1 MIATPHRMDSGA
13 HPSPFP
19 LDDLDDFEEVLF
31 LRDPRTGARA
41 VLAVHDTTL
50 GPAFGGIRRLA
61 YAHTAAAL
69 ADVLALARA
78 MTWKCAMAGL
88 PAGGGKAVIL
98 DRPGLDRGSAY
109 RLVGDAVA
117 RLGGRFHTGP
127 DVGTTSEDLAVVASR
142 TRHCATKAHGD
153 LGGST
158 ADGVFAAMRAT
169 AAHAGFD
176 LAKATVLVQGI
187 GAVGQPL
194 CERLHAHGARLVV
207 TDLDGARAVQVAARL
222 RARVVPA
229 AQATTVACDVFAP
242 CAIGGVLDERVA
254 ETLPARAVCGAAN
267 NVLASAAAGRVL
279 HARGIP
285 VAPDFVANAGGLV
298 HGVCVELFGHQ
309 PEPERFSRIGET
321 VRRVLTESRAADVP
335 PEVVALQQA
344 RERVRRG
351 AVDSRAGA

>member
-1 MIATPHRMDSGA
+1 MDQRS
-13 HPSPFP
+13 PSPSFATDA
-19 LDDLDDFEEVLF
+19 LADFEEVVF
-31 LRDPRTGARA
+31 LRDPRSGARA
-41 VLAVHDTTL
+41 IVAVHDTTL
-50 GPAFGGIRRLA
+50 GPAFGGIRRMA
-61 YAHTAAAL
+61 YAGMDAAL

-78 MTWKCAMAGL
+78 MTWKCAMAGV

-98 DRPGLDRGSAY
+98 DRPGLDRAAAY

-127 DVGTTSEDLAVVASR
+127 DVGTTDGDLAVVASR
-142 TRHCATKAHGD
+142 TSHCATKAHGD

-176 LAKATVLVQGI
+176 LAKATVLVQGV

-207 TDLDGARAVQVAARL
+207 TDVDGARAVQVAARL

-229 AQATTVACDVFAP
+229 DQATTVACDVFAP

-254 ETLPARAVCGAAN
+254 EKLPARAVCGAAN
-267 NVLASAAAGRVL
+267 NVLANEAAGRVL
-279 HARGIP
+279 HRRGVP

-298 HGVCVELFGHQ
+298 HGVCVELFGQQ
-309 PEPERFSRIGET
+309 PERERFLRIGET
-321 VRRVLTESRAADVP
+321 VARVLAESRAKDVP
-335 PEVVALQQA
+335 PEVVALQHA
-344 RERVRRG
+344 RERIRRS
-351 AVDSRAGA
+351 AADSAPRA